1 MQIVIGTD
9 PDCDRLGIAV
19 RNNEGQMTLL
29 NGNQTMILMTA
40 FLLEKWK
47 NTDKINGNQF
57 VGSTI
62 VSTPM
67 MMELATSY
75 GVECKV
81 GLTGF
86 KWIAK

>member
-1 MQIVIGTD
+1 M
-9 PDCDRLGIAV
+9 
-19 RNNEGQMTLL
+19 
-29 NGNQTMILMTA
+29 
-40 FLLEKWK
+40 EKAG
-47 NTDKINGNQF
+47 KINGKQF

-67 MMELATSY
+67 MMELANY
-75 GVECKV
+75 EVECKV